1 MGAKGRYLEAM
12 QRADERDAA
21 RAAKKD
27 RAQKR
32 AQARAHAA
40 SVQSSPVQT
49 DQDVLASVPST
60 AAQVGG
66 ESQPETQ
73 TKPGRKTCLCHKGQ
87 NRPMDS
93 HGCCKATIDSIRFS
107 SRMPADVDLDDVA
120 RVQAIIDSG
129 VIKRALT
136 KAELAARRE
145 ERGTATALKEVANAN
160 NKPVVLTPKPD
171 LPDGVNFF
179 DQNQARYLG
188 KCVLMRGMNF
198 AAGVS
203 DAYPKLSPYEAGVL
217 ANAAEHDPNVRAAIE
232 QEASQRGLGDSD
244 KQIFVGLLWKHAT
257 SLRPQDYQ
265 DRGTAMRILSKV
277 FIEQQAQQQQPV
289 SLHIEG
295 ISEGLARMGLT
306 PDVLATVPAMV
317 SAEMPDLKDEDFEK
331 EEDE

>member
-1 MGAKGRYLEAM
+1 MSMKDKYLEAM
-12 QRADERDAA
+12 QRADAKDAA

-27 RAQKR
+27 RKAQQDALR
-32 AQARAHAA
+32 AQANIQSHVQLLQAMDQTSAA
-40 SVQSSPVQT
+40 SSAPVEPQRSA
-49 DQDVLASVPST
+49 VK
-60 AAQVGG
+60 AAQV
-66 ESQPETQ
+66 E
-73 TKPGRKTCLCHKGQ
+73 CLCHKGLGRKREAHGLCRQ
-87 NRPMDS
+87 NYD
-93 HGCCKATIDSIRFS
+93 ATRYTN
-107 SRMPADVDLDDVA
+107 RMAADTDEDA
-120 RVQAIIDSG
+120 TEAVQRIIDSG
-129 VIKRALT
+129 VIPRAKT
-136 KAELAARRE
+136 KMQLAAERA

-179 DQNQARYLG
+179 DPNQARYLG
-188 KCVLMRGMNF
+188 KCILMRGMNF

-203 DAYPKLSPYEAGVL
+203 DAYPKLSPYDAGVV
-217 ANAAEHDPNVRAAIE
+217 ANAAERDPNVRAAIE

-331 EEDE
+331 EDSND